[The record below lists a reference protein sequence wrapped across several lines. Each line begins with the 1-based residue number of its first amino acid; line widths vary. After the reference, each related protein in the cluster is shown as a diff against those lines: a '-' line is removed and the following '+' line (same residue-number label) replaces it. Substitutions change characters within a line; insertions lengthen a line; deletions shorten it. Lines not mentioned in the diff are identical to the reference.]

1 MKSLL
6 IVGSGQ
12 YGQLIREIA
21 ILNNFQKIDFLDDN
35 GKGAIGKIKD
45 LEELQGRYTNTICSI
60 GNCKLRKEISSKI
73 TNKINIIHPS
83 AIISTSAKLGC
94 GCVIEA
100 GSIISANTIIEDGCF
115 ICAGAVINHN
125 SIIRKYSQIDCNAVI
140 KGEVLEQTKVEPC
153 TFWKG

>member
-12 YGQLIREIA
+12 YGQLIKEIA
-21 ILNNFQKIDFLDDN
+21 ILNNFQKIDFLDDS
-35 GKGAIGKIKD
+35 GKEAIGKIED
-45 LEELQGRYTNTICSI
+45 LEKLQGRYTNTICSI
-60 GNCKLRKEISSKI
+60 GNCKLRKEISSRI
-73 TNKINIIHPS
+73 INNINIIHPS
-83 AIISTSAKLGC
+83 AIVSTSAKLGC
-94 GCVIEA
+94 GCVVEA